1 MIFIEKILQF
11 QGDAQMAK
19 VNVNRVLGEGKFN
32 KFHWIFFICCWLV
45 VTFDGYDLVVYGASV
60 PLIMKHWL
68 LRPAYAGVIG
78 TYAML
83 GAALGSLVF
92 GRLAD
97 MIGRKKTIIICAFI
111 FSAAM
116 VCAAVSPNPII
127 FGVFRVLCGIGIG
140 GCMPN
145 IVALA
150 TEWTPVRHRA
160 LMVTSVYTGMQWGGI
175 LAAGIG
181 IWLLPNYGWRSVYL
195 FGGIT
200 LFLLPV
206 LIRILP
212 ETAPRLIAT
221 GRISELITQVKRAR
235 PDYALP
241 KGAEFEVDKGV
252 DKSPMIDV
260 FREQRGL
267 SSVMFIIVY
276 FSTFYMIYGLN
287 IWLPKLMMNAGYPLG
302 SSLTFLLVLNL
313 GCFVLNIFTAAVADA
328 IGTRK
333 MILISYFLGFFVIAS
348 LSIKTNIYVLY
359 ILVALAGV
367 FTMGAQNIV
376 HAYVSQYY
384 PPTVRSVG
392 LGLCFGLGRF
402 GAIVGPILGGVLM
415 QKHFSLSVSFMA
427 FAIPSLIAF
436 FAFLT
441 TRDKYSYTRA
451 LAAVASKTPQS
462 VEI

>member
-1 MIFIEKILQF
+1 MT
-11 QGDAQMAK
+11 K
-19 VNVNRVLGEGKFN
+19 VNVNRVLGDGKFN

-68 LRPAYAGVIG
+68 LKPAYAGVIG

-83 GAALGSLVF
+83 GAAVGALVF
-92 GRLAD
+92 GRVAD
-97 MIGRKKTIIICAFI
+97 MIGRKKTILICAFI

-116 VCAAVSPNPII
+116 VIAAASPSPII
-127 FGVFRVLCGIGIG
+127 FGLFRVLCGIGIG

-150 TEWTPVRHRA
+150 TEWTPLRHRA
-160 LMVTSVYTGMQWGGI
+160 LMVTSIYTGMQWGGI

-181 IWLLPNYGWRSVYL
+181 IWLLPNYGWRSVYF

-200 LFLLPV
+200 LLLLPV
-206 LIRILP
+206 LIRVLP

-221 GRISELITQVKRAR
+221 GRISELIRLVKRAR

-241 KGAEFEVDKGV
+241 EGAEFEVDKGTA
-252 DKSPMIDV
+252 KSPMIDV
-260 FREQRGL
+260 FREKRAL

-302 SSLTFLLVLNL
+302 SSLTFLMVLNL
-313 GCFVLNIFTAAVADA
+313 GCFVLNIFTAAIADS
-328 IGTRK
+328 IGLRK

-348 LSIKTNIYVLY
+348 LSIKTNIWVLY
-359 ILVALAGV
+359 ALVALAGV
-367 FTMGAQNIV
+367 FTMGAQNLV
-376 HAYVSQYY
+376 HAYVSQFY
-384 PPTVRSVG
+384 PSSVRSMG

-415 QKHFSLSVSFMA
+415 QWHFSLAVSFMA

-436 FAFLT
+436 LAFLIT
-441 TRDKYSYTRA
+441 QDKYSYTHA
-451 LAAVASKTPQS
+451 VSAVANRTSQS
-462 VEI
+462 VGV